1 MTGLAAGA
9 SANTNDLDGRT
20 TARRPRSRCPPLAGQ
35 RLTFRYVFAH
45 NSHSSAADTL
55 RAIVEKDDGSQVV
68 VFTKVGL
75 GRRVDGAWHTAS
87 ISMDA
92 FAGQTVH
99 LRFTAVDGGPGNLL
113 EVELDDVRVTRAS

>member
-1 MTGLAAGA
+1 M
-9 SANTNDLDGRT
+9 
-20 TARRPRSRCPPLAGQ
+20 
-35 RLTFRYVFAH
+35 FAH
-45 NSHSSAADTL
+45 DSHSTAADTL

-68 VFTKVGL
+68 VFTKAGSAAD
-75 GRRVDGAWHTAS
+75 VDGAWHTAS